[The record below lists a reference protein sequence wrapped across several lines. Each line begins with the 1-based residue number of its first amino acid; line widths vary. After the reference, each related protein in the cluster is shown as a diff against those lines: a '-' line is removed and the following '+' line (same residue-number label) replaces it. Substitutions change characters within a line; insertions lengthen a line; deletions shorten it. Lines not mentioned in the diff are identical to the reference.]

1 MIRSRWVRSF
11 SSLGAR
17 SADVA
22 SLSEWQPVIGIE
34 VHAQI
39 KSRRKLFSDSFTDIQ
54 AGPNVFTDDRISL
67 FDAAFPGCLPHFN
80 RKCLDLAIRTSLAL
94 GSDVQ
99 RRSSFDRKHYFY
111 PDLPSGYQIT
121 QKYSPVARGGSL
133 QLLGFEGKLIRI
145 QQIQLE
151 QVGIEVMLIA
161 SDTRDGLQDTA
172 KSTTPAHSDVTRVDL
187 CRAGAP
193 LMEIVSEPDMRSPEE
208 AAAYVRSLQALLRA
222 VGASDCNME
231 LGSMRCDVNIS
242 LNRRG
247 EAFGTRC
254 EIKNLNTIRGVV
266 VALNAEIERHK
277 KLLEQGLPVP
287 QETRGFN
294 EDTAETF
301 RLRSKEDAP
310 DYRYMPDPNLPPLV
324 IEQEY
329 IESIRLNMPTLPA
342 QTRERLISAYKLSSR
357 DVDVLMGVDAG
368 TDVGF
373 DGEEPSRLGAVA
385 YFESIARGGRD
396 PKTVAN
402 WLLHE
407 LIGQLSFKNQTFTD
421 NPLSPERLGE
431 LVDAVESRAI
441 TGTSGKLLMRHLI
454 ETRSELPLPQ
464 IIDNLGLRAASS
476 ASELA
481 ALCRTAISML
491 PKESELVARGNDKV
505 LMKVVGQVMRLSKGT
520 ADAQAA
526 REELLQQLRK

>member
-1 MIRSRWVRSF
+1 MIRSRWARPF
-11 SSLGAR
+11 SSLGTGGNGA
-17 SADVA
+17 AA
-22 SLSEWQPVIGIE
+22 LPEWQPVIGIE

-39 KSRRKLFSDSFTDIQ
+39 KSRRKLFSDSFTDIH
-54 AGPNVFTDDRISL
+54 AGPNVSPDDRISL
-67 FDAAFPGCLPHFN
+67 FDAAFPGCLPRFN

-121 QKYSPVARGGSL
+121 QKYSPIARGGSL
-133 QLLGFEGKLIRI
+133 QLLGHDERVVRI

-151 QVGIEVMLIA
+151 
-161 SDTRDGLQDTA
+161 QDTA
-172 KSTTPAHSDVTRVDL
+172 KSTTPAHSEVTRVDL
-187 CRAGAP
+187 SRAGAP

-208 AAAYVRSLQALLRA
+208 AATYVRSLQALLRA
-222 VGASDCNME
+222 IGASDGNME

-242 LNRRG
+242 LSRRG
-247 EAFGTRC
+247 EPFGTRC
-254 EIKNLNTIRGVV
+254 ELKNLNTIRGLV
-266 VALNAEIERHK
+266 VALNAEIARHK
-277 KLLEQGLPVP
+277 QLLEQGLPVP

-310 DYRYMPDPNLPPLV
+310 DYRYRSLTRLYLRD
-324 IEQEY
+324 Y
-329 IESIRLNMPTLPA
+329 IENIRLKMPTLPA
-342 QTRERLISAYKLSSR
+342 QTRERLISGYKLSAR
-357 DVDVLMGVDAG
+357 DVDVLMGVDVGA
-368 TDVGF
+368 DVGF

-385 YFESIARGGRD
+385 YFESVARGGRD
-396 PKTVAN
+396 PKAVAN

-407 LIGQLSFKNQTFTD
+407 LIGQLSFRSQTFAE

-431 LVDAVESRAI
+431 LVDAVESRTI

-454 ETRSELPLPQ
+454 ETRSQLPLPQ
-464 IIDNLGLRAASS
+464 IIDDLGLRAASS

-526 REELLQQLRK
+526 REELLRQLRK

>member
-1 MIRSRWVRSF
+1 MIRSRWARPF
-11 SSLGAR
+11 SSLSTGGTGAT
-17 SADVA
+17 

-39 KSRRKLFSDSFTDIQ
+39 KSRRKLFSDSFTDVQ
-54 AGPNVFTDDRISL
+54 AGPNILPDDRISL

-80 RKCLDLAIRTSLAL
+80 RKCLDLTIRTSLAL

-121 QKYSPVARGGSL
+121 QKYSPIARGGNL
-133 QLLGFEGKLIRI
+133 QLLGHEGKLVRI

-151 QVGIEVMLIA
+151 
-161 SDTRDGLQDTA
+161 QDTA
-172 KSTTPAHSDVTRVDL
+172 KSTTPAHSEVTRIDL
-187 CRAGAP
+187 SRAGTP

-208 AAAYVRSLQALLRA
+208 AAAYVRSLQALLRV
-222 VGASDCNME
+222 VGASDGNME

-242 LNRRG
+242 LSRRG
-247 EAFGTRC
+247 EPFGTRC
-254 EIKNLNTIRGVV
+254 EIKNLNTIRGLV
-266 VALNAEIERHK
+266 VALNAEILRHK
-277 KLLEQGLPVP
+277 KLLEQGLPVA

-310 DYRYMPDPNLPPLV
+310 DYRYMPDPNLPPLI
-324 IEQEY
+324 IENNY
-329 IESIRLNMPTLPA
+329 IESIRLKMPTLPA
-342 QTRERLISAYKLSSR
+342 QTRERLISSYKLSSR

-368 TDVGF
+368 ADVGF
-373 DGEEPSRLGAVA
+373 DGEEPSQLGAVA
-385 YFESIARGGRD
+385 YFESVVRGGRD
-396 PKTVAN
+396 PKIVAN

-407 LIGQLSFKNQTFTD
+407 LIGQLSFRNQTFVD
-421 NPLSPERLGE
+421 NTLSPERLGE
-431 LVDAVESRAI
+431 LIDAIESRTI

-454 ETRSELPLPQ
+454 ETRSALPLPQ
-464 IIDNLGLRAASS
+464 IIDNLGLKAASS
-476 ASELA
+476 ASELV

-491 PKESELVARGNDKV
+491 PNESELVARGNDKV

-520 ADAQAA
+520 ADAQAV
-526 REELLQQLRK
+526 REELLRQLRK

>member
-1 MIRSRWVRSF
+1 MIHPKWTRPFASF
-11 SSLGAR
+11 GTRATRAR
-17 SADVA
+17 P
-22 SLSEWQPVIGIE
+22 LSEWQSVIGIE

-39 KSRRKLFSDSFTDIQ
+39 KSRKKLFSGLHNIHADASPSVLP
-54 AGPNVFTDDRISL
+54 GDRVSI

-80 RKCLDLAIRTSLAL
+80 NKCLDLAIRTSLAL

-99 RRSSFDRKHYFY
+99 QRSSFDRKHYFY
-111 PDLPSGYQIT
+111 PDLPSG
-121 QKYSPVARGGSL
+121 GGSL
-133 QLLGFEGKLIRI
+133 QLLGYDGKLVRI

-151 QVGIEVMLIA
+151 QA
-161 SDTRDGLQDTA
+161 SIHQPLWPTLHA
-172 KSTTPAHSDVTRVDL
+172 AHD
-187 CRAGAP
+187 
-193 LMEIVSEPDMRSPEE
+193 RSPEE

-222 VGASDCNME
+222 VGSSDGNME

-242 LNRRG
+242 LNRPG
-247 EAFGTRC
+247 EPFGTRC
-254 EIKNLNTIRGVV
+254 EIKNLNTIRGLV

-277 KLLEQGLPVP
+277 NLLDQGLPVL

-301 RLRSKEDAP
+301 RLRSKEGAP

-329 IESIRLNMPTLPA
+329 IERIRAHMPTLPT
-342 QTRERLISAYKLSSR
+342 QTRERLVSTYKLSSR
-357 DVDVLMGVDAG
+357 DVDVLMGIDAG
-368 TDVGF
+368 ADVGF

-385 YFESIARGGRD
+385 YFESVVRGGRD
-396 PKTVAN
+396 PKIVAN

-407 LIGQLSFKNQTFTD
+407 LIGQLSLRSQTFAD
-421 NPLSPERLGE
+421 NPLTPERLGE
-431 LVDAVESRAI
+431 LVDAVESHVI

-454 ETRSELPLPQ
+454 ETRSNLPLSQ
-464 IIDNLGLRAASS
+464 IIESLGLRAASS
-476 ASELA
+476 TSELT

-491 PKESELVARGNDKV
+491 PKESELVAQGNDRV

-526 REELLQQLRK
+526 REELLRQLRK

>member
-1 MIRSRWVRSF
+1 MIHPKWTRPFASF
-11 SSLGAR
+11 GTRATRAR
-17 SADVA
+17 P
-22 SLSEWQPVIGIE
+22 LSEWQSVIGIE

-39 KSRRKLFSDSFTDIQ
+39 KSRKKLFSDSFTDLD
-54 AGPNVFTDDRISL
+54 ASPSVLPGDRVSI

-80 RKCLDLAIRTSLAL
+80 NKCLDLAIRTSLAL

-99 RRSSFDRKHYFY
+99 QRSSFDRKHYFY

-121 QKYSPVARGGSL
+121 QKYSPIARGGSL
-133 QLLGFEGKLIRI
+133 QLLGYDGKL
-145 QQIQLE
+145 
-151 QVGIEVMLIA
+151 
-161 SDTRDGLQDTA
+161 DTA
-172 KSTTPAHSDVTRVDL
+172 KSTTPAHSEVTRVDL
-187 CRAGAP
+187 SRAGVP

-222 VGASDCNME
+222 VGSSDGNME

-242 LNRRG
+242 LNRPG
-247 EAFGTRC
+247 EPFGTRC
-254 EIKNLNTIRGVV
+254 EIKNLNTIRGLV

-277 KLLEQGLPVP
+277 NLLDQGLPVL

-301 RLRSKEDAP
+301 RLRSKEGAP

-329 IESIRLNMPTLPA
+329 IERIRAHMPTLPT
-342 QTRERLISAYKLSSR
+342 QTRERLVSTYKLSSR
-357 DVDVLMGVDAG
+357 DVDVLMGIDAG
-368 TDVGF
+368 ADVGF

-385 YFESIARGGRD
+385 YFESVVRGGRD
-396 PKTVAN
+396 PKIVAN

-407 LIGQLSFKNQTFTD
+407 LIGQLSFRSQTFAD
-421 NPLSPERLGE
+421 NPLTPERLGE
-431 LVDAVESRAI
+431 LVDAVESHVI

-454 ETRSELPLPQ
+454 ETRSNLPLSQ
-464 IIDNLGLRAASS
+464 IIESLGLRAASS
-476 ASELA
+476 TSELT

-491 PKESELVARGNDKV
+491 PKESELVAQGNDRV

-526 REELLQQLRK
+526 REELLRQLRK

>member
-1 MIRSRWVRSF
+1 MIRSRWARPF
-11 SSLGAR
+11 SILGSGGAG
-17 SADVA
+17 AA
-22 SLSEWQPVIGIE
+22 LSEWQPVIGIE

-39 KSRRKLFSDSFTDIQ
+39 KSRRKLFSDSFTDVQ
-54 AGPNVFTDDRISL
+54 ADPNISPDDRISL
-67 FDAAFPGCLPHFN
+67 FDAAFPGCLPRFN

-121 QKYSPVARGGSL
+121 QKYSPIARGGNL
-133 QLLGFEGKLIRI
+133 QLLGHEGKLVRI

-151 QVGIEVMLIA
+151 
-161 SDTRDGLQDTA
+161 QDTA
-172 KSTTPAHSDVTRVDL
+172 KSTTPAHSEVTRVDL
-187 CRAGAP
+187 SRAGAP

-222 VGASDCNME
+222 VGASDGNME

-242 LNRRG
+242 LSRPG
-247 EAFGTRC
+247 EPFGTRC
-254 EIKNLNTIRGVV
+254 ELKNLNTIRGLV
-266 VALNAEIERHK
+266 VALNAEILRHK
-277 KLLEQGLPVP
+277 ELLEQGLPVP

-324 IEQEY
+324 IEKDY
-329 IESIRLNMPTLPA
+329 IESIRLKMPTLPV
-342 QTRERLISAYKLSSR
+342 QTREHLISAYKLSSR

-368 TDVGF
+368 ADVGF

-385 YFESIARGGRD
+385 YFESVVRGGRD
-396 PKTVAN
+396 PKIVAN

-407 LIGQLSFKNQTFTD
+407 LIGQLSFRNQTLVD

-431 LVDAVESRAI
+431 LVDAVESRVI

-454 ETRSELPLPQ
+454 ETRSTLPLPQ

-491 PKESELVARGNDKV
+491 PKESELVAQGNDKV

-520 ADAQAA
+520 SDAKAV
-526 REELLQQLRK
+526 REELLRQLRK

>member
-1 MIRSRWVRSF
+1 SF
-11 SSLGAR
+11 P
-17 SADVA
+17 SA
-22 SLSEWQPVIGIE
+22 PI
-34 VHAQI
+34 
-39 KSRRKLFSDSFTDIQ
+39 
-54 AGPNVFTDDRISL
+54 
-67 FDAAFPGCLPHFN
+67 
-80 RKCLDLAIRTSLAL
+80 
-94 GSDVQ
+94 
-99 RRSSFDRKHYFY
+99 
-111 PDLPSGYQIT
+111 
-121 QKYSPVARGGSL
+121 ARGGSL
-133 QLLGFEGKLIRI
+133 KLVDRDGKLVRI

-151 QVGIEVMLIA
+151 
-161 SDTRDGLQDTA
+161 QDTA
-172 KSTTPAHSDVTRVDL
+172 KSTTPAHSEVTRIDL
-187 CRAGAP
+187 SRAGAP

-222 VGASDCNME
+222 VGASDGNME
-231 LGSMRCDVNIS
+231 LGSMRCDVNVS
-242 LNRRG
+242 LNRPG
-247 EAFGTRC
+247 EPFGTRC
-254 EIKNLNTIRGVV
+254 EIKNLNTIRGLV
-266 VALNAEIERHK
+266 VALNAEIARQK
-277 KLLEQGLPVP
+277 YLLEQGLPVP

-324 IEQEY
+324 IEQDYVEN
-329 IESIRLNMPTLPA
+329 IRSKMPTLPA
-342 QTRERLISAYKLSSR
+342 QTRERLISAYKLSAR

-368 TDVGF
+368 ADVGF
-373 DGEEPSRLGAVA
+373 DGEEPLRLGAVA
-385 YFESIARGGRD
+385 YFESVVREGRS

-407 LIGQLSFKNQTFTD
+407 LIGQLSFRNQTFAE

-431 LVDAVESRAI
+431 LVDAVESHAI

-454 ETRSELPLPQ
+454 ETRSQFPLLQ
-464 IIDNLGLRAASS
+464 IIDDLGLRAASS

-491 PKESELVARGNDKV
+491 PKESELVAQGNDKV

-526 REELLQQLRK
+526 REELLRQLRK

>member
-1 MIRSRWVRSF
+1 MIHPKWTRPFASF
-11 SSLGAR
+11 GTRATRAR
-17 SADVA
+17 P
-22 SLSEWQPVIGIE
+22 LSEWQSVIGIE

-39 KSRRKLFSDSFTDIQ
+39 KSRKKLFSGLHNIHADASPSVLP
-54 AGPNVFTDDRISL
+54 GDRVSI
-67 FDAAFPGCLPHFN
+67 FDAAFPGCLP
-80 RKCLDLAIRTSLAL
+80 
-94 GSDVQ
+94 
-99 RRSSFDRKHYFY
+99 
-111 PDLPSGYQIT
+111 
-121 QKYSPVARGGSL
+121 
-133 QLLGFEGKLIRI
+133 
-145 QQIQLE
+145 
-151 QVGIEVMLIA
+151 
-161 SDTRDGLQDTA
+161 DTA
-172 KSTTPAHSDVTRVDL
+172 KSTTPAHSEVTRVDL
-187 CRAGAP
+187 SRAGVP

-222 VGASDCNME
+222 VGSSDGNME

-242 LNRRG
+242 LNRPG
-247 EAFGTRC
+247 EPFGTRC
-254 EIKNLNTIRGVV
+254 EIKNLNTIRGLV

-277 KLLEQGLPVP
+277 NLLDQGLPVL

-329 IESIRLNMPTLPA
+329 IERIRAHMPTLPT
-342 QTRERLISAYKLSSR
+342 QTRERLVSTYKLSSR
-357 DVDVLMGVDAG
+357 DVDVLMGIDAG
-368 TDVGF
+368 ADVGF

-385 YFESIARGGRD
+385 YFESVVRGGRD
-396 PKTVAN
+396 PKIVAN

-407 LIGQLSFKNQTFTD
+407 LIGQLSFRNQTFVD
-421 NPLSPERLGE
+421 NPLTPERLGE
-431 LVDAVESRAI
+431 LVDAIESHLI

-454 ETRSELPLPQ
+454 ETRSNLPLSQ
-464 IIDNLGLRAASS
+464 IIESLGLRAASS
-476 ASELA
+476 TSELT

-491 PKESELVARGNDKV
+491 PKESELVAQGNDRV

-526 REELLQQLRK
+526 REELLRQLRK